1 MAWLSTYPCGAPGK
15 AGGGLCASP
24 WLLSQAR
31 LVGPAKRGRAP
42 SESSALT
49 SMRAE
54 IGARPKG
61 RICAPI
67 DKVEPTVDTAGPQV
81 APALKEEAR

>member
-1 MAWLSTYPCGAPGK
+1 LRV
-15 AGGGLCASP
+15 AG
-24 WLLSQAR
+24 LLSQAR

-54 IGARPKG
+54 IGLGHKG
-61 RICAPI
+61 AFAPI
-67 DKVEPTVDTAGPQV
+67 DKADPTVDTAGP
-81 APALKEEAR
+81 